1 VSLQKAI
8 GEKLGVKSKIS
19 LGSPGG
25 FVVVVNGQNVFDYKK
40 EGAMPPMNDL
50 LQRIAVNGR
59 AG

>member
-8 GEKLGVKSKIS
+8 GEKFGVKSRIS

-25 FVVVVNGQNVFDYKK
+25 FIVVVNGLSVFDYKK
-40 EGAMPPMNDL
+40 EGSLPPMNDL
-50 LQRIAVNGR
+50 LQRIAVSGR